1 MLNERKLTKSE
12 LKKRE
17 DVIMNMKGNK
27 RDLVK
32 KYGKDA
38 EAVMY
43 GRATNIAKKQSE
55 GMNDEKLREMIKD
68 SLTNPKAADLNK
80 DGKLSDY
87 EEKRGAAIEKNI
99 NEENI
104 GLADIKEMG
113 YVAGE
118 AAFEKIKGRFK
129 NKPDHQAYRKG
140 FFQGFTDNA
149 SSYGLNEANDNGIIL
164 SNEILN
170 FLEEREMIDPSDAQK
185 VHKDLTAFLKSKM
198 IKQSN
203 LAEDLDLGHEDN
215 EPHMLKADLYRIGKY
230 AMELYQM
237 VDGFEGQGE
246 VDFPAWWQA
255 KITNAKTAIVG
266 AKHYLD
272 FEIKEPAID
281 AVVDRIS
288 DVAPEMEIDGVNEA
302 AKTYW
307 HVIEDVDQEKGH
319 QGVYDTKEEAEKRAD
334 SLQDMFPRSFFYVE
348 ASSSEAEPVDITLE
362 VVESGVLKEY
372 KTAKWHVRYRLRD
385 PENDVNQHNINEKP
399 PHDWRFIKGMSW
411 DSDEYGEGRDSATA
425 RAAAYTSGNRKL
437 QDYER
442 IEPPKVWNGTSF
454 EGDDLPYNPD
464 TYQFARYEKE
474 DSWSMEEGKT
484 IFTPVSE
491 ITAAQQKYV
500 DKAANKS
507 SKPKKTQFR
516 KDIEAAKKAIDSG
529 RLTIQQITKKYGE
542 TAVNAV
548 DAENGAYGI
557 GEDIDADINVNKS
570 GTLGDAAIDKE
581 SASGAFES
589 IAEKLAKQL
598 KSK

>member
-1 MLNERKLTKSE
+1 VLN
-12 LKKRE
+12 
-17 DVIMNMKGNK
+17 
-27 RDLVK
+27 
-32 KYGKDA
+32 
-38 EAVMY
+38 
-43 GRATNIAKKQSE
+43 
-55 GMNDEKLREMIKD
+55 
-68 SLTNPKAADLNK
+68 
-80 DGKLSDY
+80 
-87 EEKRGAAIEKNI
+87 
-99 NEENI
+99 
-104 GLADIKEMG
+104 
-113 YVAGE
+113 
-118 AAFEKIKGRFK
+118 
-129 NKPDHQAYRKG
+129 
-140 FFQGFTDNA
+140 
-149 SSYGLNEANDNGIIL
+149 
-164 SNEILN
+164 
-170 FLEEREMIDPSDAQK
+170 
-185 VHKDLTAFLKSKM
+185 
-198 IKQSN
+198 
-203 LAEDLDLGHEDN
+203 
-215 EPHMLKADLYRIGKY
+215 
-230 AMELYQM
+230 
-237 VDGFEGQGE
+237 
-246 VDFPAWWQA
+246 
-255 KITNAKTAIVG
+255 IT
-266 AKHYLD
+266 LD
-272 FEIKEPAID
+272 FELKEPAID